1 MTTRTGKIAR
11 LPLEVKTELNRR
23 LRDGESGPSLLKW
36 LNALPETKAVM
47 AAQFHS
53 QPVSEQ
59 NMSQWRRGGYKQ
71 WLAHQEIL
79 ASVNQTLDDAAQ
91 IKDATP
97 GSLTDAMA
105 SLLTARLSVVLAD
118 LKTQGTDGKINYE
131 SLHALCVDLV
141 ELRRGDQNAERLQIE
156 HKRLELEREHQAAMR
171 ERTVHERIE
180 EFWEWASHEEIRH
193 EICRGYKTSEERMK
207 LLVRLM
213 FGERPKHTMGPPGF
227 DSNDQPCGCGPQ
239 SESNQIKAD
248 QTTPSPDKESQSSD
262 NPAPSDEETS

>member
-1 MTTRTGKIAR
+1 MITRTGKIAR
-11 LPLEVKTELNRR
+11 LPLEVKNELNRR

-36 LNALPETKAVM
+36 LNSLPETKTVM
-47 AAQFHS
+47 AAQFHG
-53 QPVSEQ
+53 QPATEQ
-59 NMSQWRRGGYKQ
+59 NLSQWRKGGYVQ
-71 WLAHQEIL
+71 WLTQQEIL

-105 SLLTARLSVVLAD
+105 RLLTARLSVVLAD
-118 LKTQGTDGKINYE
+118 LKTHGADGKINYE

-141 ELRRGDQNAERLQIE
+141 ELRRGDHNAERLRIE
-156 HKRLELEREHQAAMR
+156 RERLDMEREHQAAMR
-171 ERTVHERIE
+171 ERTMQERVE
-180 EFWEWASHEEIRH
+180 EFWEWASHEDIRH

-227 DSNDQPCGCGPQ
+227 GSNNPPCGCGPQ

-248 QTTPSPDKESQSSD
+248 QTTPSPDKEHTSD
-262 NPAPSDEETS
+262 NPASSDEETS